1 MLEWVAMSTISYK
14 PHGRSLINGAPAEPA
29 RRTFESR
36 SRIDGSHLGTFASA
50 SDDQVRTALNLAA
63 GAFFE
68 TAVLSPLTA
77 DDHARLLLEVAR
89 AFEARLPD
97 IKAAGCHELAYP
109 AARADGETARANAST
124 PSTLC
129 KAATQAETS
138 IGLSC
143 RYSRPV
149 CFQNERDDLR
159 AVPDPQWLAG
169 R

>member
-29 RRTFESR
+29 GRTFELR

-89 AFEARLPD
+89 A
-97 IKAAGCHELAYP
+97 
-109 AARADGETARANAST
+109 
-124 PSTLC
+124 
-129 KAATQAETS
+129 
-138 IGLSC
+138 LS
-143 RYSRPV
+143 S
-149 CFQNERDDLR
+149 
-159 AVPDPQWLAG
+159 AVSGDN
-169 R
+169 